1 MAPGFLDLQTNGM
14 GGVHFTNLG
23 KGKSRDDEE
32 LLSKVARMELEAGVT
47 GFWATIPTVS
57 QSRWK
62 EILPSLIPRSFPAG
76 ADLLGAHVEGPYLTP
91 SKKGAHNDAFFVKAT
106 DVSAEK
112 VYGEEHLEVEG
123 SMKMVTLAPELP
135 GTVALIGHLQ
145 EDYPHI
151 AISMGHSAA
160 NFQDGMAAVDVG
172 AKMMTHVFNAMPPM
186 NHRQPG
192 LAGLMASG
200 KVWYSV
206 IPDGI
211 HLHPSVLGLAM
222 RANPTKCILITDSI
236 ELASLPDGVH
246 EGHGQIGGR
255 QRKEGN
261 KVTLEGTD
269 TLVGS
274 CIRLDECVRN
284 MVEYTGCSLAEAV
297 RCVTE
302 NVADMIGEGKRGTL
316 EPGRRADFVV
326 LNGKGFVE
334 ETWMEGKKIRG
345 KPDAG

>member
-23 KGKSRDDEE
+23 RGQGSHDEE
-32 LLSKVARMELEAGVT
+32 SLPKVARMELQAGVT
-47 GFWATIPTVS
+47 GFWATVPTVS

-62 EILPSLIPRSFPAG
+62 EILPSLTPRSFPAG
-76 ADLLGAHVEGPYLTP
+76 ADLLGSHVEGPYLAS

-106 DVSAEK
+106 DVPPGN
-112 VYGEEHLEVEG
+112 VYGEENLELGG
-123 SMKMVTLAPELP
+123 SVKMITLAPELP

-145 EDYPHI
+145 EDYSHI

-160 NFQDGMAAVDVG
+160 TFEDGLAAVDVG
-172 AKMMTHVFNAMPPM
+172 AKTMTHVFNAMPPL

-200 KVWYSV
+200 RVWYSV

-211 HLHPSVLGLAM
+211 HLHPAVLALAL
-222 RANPTKCILITDSI
+222 RANPAKCILITDSI
-236 ELASLPDGVH
+236 ELAGLPDGVH

-261 KVTLEGTD
+261 KVTLEGTE

-284 MVEYTGCSLAEAV
+284 MVRYTGCGLAEAV

-316 EPGRRADFVV
+316 EPGRRADFAV
-326 LNGKGFVE
+326 LNQEGLIE
-334 ETWMEGKKIRG
+334 ETWMEGKRVWRADVG
-345 KPDAG
+345 G